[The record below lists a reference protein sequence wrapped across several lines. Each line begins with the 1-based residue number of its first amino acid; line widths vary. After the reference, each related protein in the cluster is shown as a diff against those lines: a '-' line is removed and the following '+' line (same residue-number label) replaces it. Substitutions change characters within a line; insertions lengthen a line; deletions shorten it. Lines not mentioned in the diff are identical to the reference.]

1 MACNIP
7 SHGEGSEA
15 IELTYFGEMESAE
28 LTLVNLVLWQLA
40 AVVKFVVTPSAM
52 VAAGHSF
59 LAAWGITSMGSSFGV
74 AFFWHFGKWVQRSIE
89 RRRSQHEAPPKKVFT
104 PRRRRIV
111 RLKNALGMPGLLCLS
126 GLISV
131 PLASVIGAKYFRDTP
146 GAMVLLMSAF
156 VVWAAVLTFV
166 SWGIKHSIL

>member
-1 MACNIP
+1 
-7 SHGEGSEA
+7 
-15 IELTYFGEMESAE
+15 MESAE
-28 LTLVNLVLWQLA
+28 LTLVNLILWQFA

-52 VAAGHSF
+52 VAAGHTF
-59 LAAWGITSMGSSFGV
+59 WAAWGITSVGASSGV
-74 AFFWHFGKWVQRSIE
+74 ALFWHFGKWWLQWMEKRWAQSEKPV
-89 RRRSQHEAPPKKVFT
+89 KVFT

-111 RLKNALGMPGLLCLS
+111 RLKNGLGLPGLLVLS

-146 GAMVLLMSAF
+146 GAMPLLMLAF
-156 VVWAAVLTFV
+156 VTWAAAITLV